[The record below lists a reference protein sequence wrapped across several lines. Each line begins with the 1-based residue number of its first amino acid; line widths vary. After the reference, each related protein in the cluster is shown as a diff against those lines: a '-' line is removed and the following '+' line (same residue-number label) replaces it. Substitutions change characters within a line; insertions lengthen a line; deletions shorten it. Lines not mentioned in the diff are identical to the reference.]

1 MIWFEKFRTR
11 KSLLSLYLSLL
22 KMSLSFSSFWH
33 ILLLISSSFLYCVLA
48 LFYLLYLHCLS
59 FTELLRYWMEFP
71 PNLQKKK
78 CWSLFLQ
85 ISNLFFQLLLQLWK
99 YSILS
104 HRKLAVFFQGFYLFV
119 SSLFCILDSLL
130 LWLYVH
136 WCSSAAAILM

>member
-1 MIWFEKFRTR
+1 MWFGLRSLGQEGHYCPYICLFFLKCLFPLALFDIFYCWFRAVFYIVSWHYFTC
-11 KSLLSLYLSLL
+11 YIYIAWA
-22 KMSLSFSSFWH
+22 SLSFSDIEW
-33 ILLLISSSFLYCVLA
+33 SS
-48 LFYLLYLHCLS
+48 HQI
-59 FTELLRYWMEFP
+59 W
-71 PNLQKKK
+71 KKK

-85 ISNLFFQLLLQLWK
+85 IANLFFQLLFQLRK

-136 WCSSAAAILM
+136 